1 MDLPAVGDGFCHSR
15 VNLLHDKG
23 CLLLALHRCRFHFT
37 GFFLDIRCIVSSVL
51 GYFQHIFHRVI
62 QYTGILLYSVNC
74 PCHQLHSLGHYAQ
87 ILHGMI
93 RSGIYFF
100 HIGDNVSL
108 LFFHLSTA
116 LGDGS
121 DDDLHLSY
129 QIIDGNGQSSHF
141 ISRSHM
147 NSFGNISFVAT
158 NPFYQFI
165 YLFRCLFHRAD
176 DPQPQSQH
184 DHDHYHK

>member
-1 MDLPAVGDGFCHSR
+1 
-15 VNLLHDKG
+15 
-23 CLLLALHRCRFHFT
+23 
-37 GFFLDIRCIVSSVL
+37 
-51 GYFQHIFHRVI
+51 
-62 QYTGILLYSVNC
+62 
-74 PCHQLHSLGHYAQ
+74 
-87 ILHGMI
+87 MI

-121 DDDLHLSY
+121 DDDLHLGY